1 MTEQIMKLTINCNT
15 QQEEY
20 VPMTIEELAQRDLDL
35 QETAAIEAQIAQ
47 AAEAKAAAKAS
58 AIAKLK
64 QQGYT
69 DEEIAALYS

>member
-20 VPMTIEELAQRDLDL
+20 VPMTAEELAQRDIDL
-35 QETAAIEAQIAQ
+35 QETAAIEAQIIQ